1 MTTSVAL
8 NVAPGSIVVVRSEE
22 WLVTSVEQDSDG
34 WLGLA
39 RGLSELAADITA
51 TFYSSLDTI
60 EVLDPRDATGGRGRL
75 PQQTWTVS
83 TQMLADSL
91 GYQWAA
97 VGT

>member
-1 MTTSVAL
+1 MTTSA
-8 NVAPGSIVVVRSEE
+8 APGSIVVVRGEE
-22 WLVTSVEQDSDG
+22 WLVASAEQDSDG
-34 WLGLA
+34 WLGRA

-60 EVLDPRDATGGRGRL
+60 EVLDPRDATGGRGRVSR
-75 PQQTWTVS
+75 QTLTVS